1 MNTTALLFALGT
13 VFCWGL
19 YSVLLH
25 KGSLLMSA
33 GVTGDM
39 TGARMKA
46 FLMVGIAYFIVG
58 IVGPVLIMK
67 ARGFP
72 LTVASFPM
80 GGMWWSLL
88 AGLAGA
94 IGAYFLLMALSAG
107 KGPLES
113 KSLVLLVPAIVFAG
127 APIVNAVVA
136 LSKDGLWGDTPWQ
149 FYAGILLASAGVAMV
164 MKYRPLG
171 HAAPPPKAA
180 GAPAA
185 AVIQPARG
193 PAPVAVVTAPPP
205 MASGYAD
212 VTTRTWFVS

>member
-13 VFCWGL
+13 VVCWGL

-25 KGSLLMSA
+25 KGSELMSA

-46 FLMVGIAYFIVG
+46 FLMVGIAYFLVG
-58 IVGPVLIMK
+58 IVGPVIIMK
-67 ARGFP
+67 AQNIP
-72 LTVASFPM
+72 MSAASFAM
-80 GGMWWSLL
+80 GGVWWSLL

-94 IGAYFLLMALSAG
+94 VGAYFLLMALSSG

-136 LSKDGLWGDTPWQ
+136 LSKAGLWGYTPWQ

-164 MKYRPLG
+164 MKFRPLG
-171 HAAPPPKAA
+171 VPA
-180 GAPAA
+180 GAPGASAA
-185 AVIQPARG
+185 PAALTV
-193 PAPVAVVTAPPP
+193 PAPRVPEISVVAP
-205 MASGYAD
+205 GYSD
-212 VTTRTWFVS
+212 VTTRSWVVS